1 MRNGG
6 HVMIDARMTGDETD
20 CPAALLAM
28 GRAAGQLAM
37 LRIWLVGEVSC
48 SASEFA
54 NQLHTFG

>member
-1 MRNGG
+1 
-6 HVMIDARMTGDETD
+6 MIDARMTGDETD